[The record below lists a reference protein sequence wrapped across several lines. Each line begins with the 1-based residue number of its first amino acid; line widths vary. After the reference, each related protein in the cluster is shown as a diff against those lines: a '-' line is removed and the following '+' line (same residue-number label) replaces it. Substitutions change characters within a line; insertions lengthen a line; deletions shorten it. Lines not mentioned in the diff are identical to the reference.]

1 VVLPVSGQALTSQ
14 LGIMLALSGKGYRP
28 SLSLG
33 ASGGAIVATQ
43 GINNNWQ
50 QSTWFSQLYNICDFE
65 LLRKYPLGYLQ
76 ALLEPS
82 IFLRGHG
89 LYNYLEII
97 TSGDLDAFRN
107 NELIINAYNT
117 TTGKTELFSTA
128 RRSCSILRDKMGPM
142 ELLGVAYNVQYL
154 GDLEDCDYRDALRK
168 TLLAT
173 SSVPIVFDPV
183 CIGSSRYVDGGVS
196 FSSPLTAVSCLEPFT
211 DILYINPNNID
222 EAVPVKY
229 GALFDNAVSFT
240 SQITRSNA
248 LQDRYSY
255 LSTLCCGRFQN
266 LSVLNGSYCE
276 SDCNCFK
283 MDLQRTLGRPR
294 MVELFPTCSNHVSMI
309 DLQSRSQYLQ
319 QIQQASQS
327 FGYRIFYV
335 DV

>member
-128 RRSCSILRDKMGPM
+128 RRSCSIL
-142 ELLGVAYNVQYL
+142 N
-154 GDLEDCDYRDALRK
+154 
-168 TLLAT
+168 
-173 SSVPIVFDPV
+173 F
-183 CIGSSRYVDGGVS
+183 
-196 FSSPLTAVSCLEPFT
+196 
-211 DILYINPNNID
+211 
-222 EAVPVKY
+222 
-229 GALFDNAVSFT
+229 
-240 SQITRSNA
+240 
-248 LQDRYSY
+248 
-255 LSTLCCGRFQN
+255 
-266 LSVLNGSYCE
+266 
-276 SDCNCFK
+276 
-283 MDLQRTLGRPR
+283 
-294 MVELFPTCSNHVSMI
+294 
-309 DLQSRSQYLQ
+309 
-319 QIQQASQS
+319 
-327 FGYRIFYV
+327 
-335 DV
+335 